1 MKLTTDAINKTMK
14 TKTYKEQVL
23 IMLPSAMVV
32 QLSDGRYGFYPN
44 KDRPLPT
51 LEAGSASRLWQMARD
66 RYFGENDMGLD

>member
-1 MKLTTDAINKTMK
+1 
-14 TKTYKEQVL
+14 
-23 IMLPSAMVV
+23 MVV